1 MIEKIAYRLL
11 KETSPRILWKFAY
24 NFGWKSMCSV
34 NAFQRRLKRGEF
46 FPAFMVISLTNRCN
60 LSCQG
65 CWVSPTDP
73 PRELSLEQVN
83 NVINCCKAKCS
94 YFFGLLGGEPLLYK
108 GLLDI
113 IAAHPDCYFQVFT
126 NGLLLTDEMAQAM
139 RRLGNVTPLI
149 SVEGLEQVSDIRRG
163 GKEVYKRAVGGVEAS
178 TRAGLVTGVAA
189 SICKSNFKELVSR
202 DFAEDLIRR
211 GVHYLW
217 YYIYRPVGPRPT
229 PELALDK
236 EQIIELRRF
245 IVNLRCEVPL
255 IIVDAYW
262 DKDGKALCPG
272 AIGLSHHINSAGDIE
287 FCPPLQ
293 FSKDNIGN
301 GVNLAAVIANSSFL
315 AAFRKMA
322 ADTTR
327 GCIIM
332 EHPELMKQFLEQQQ
346 AADSSGRGSGYEEL
360 SAMRPVPCHHLPDS
374 EIPEKHWAYRFA
386 KKYWFFGFGAYG

>member
-1 MIEKIAYRLL
+1 MIERIAYRLL
-11 KETSPRILWKFAY
+11 RETSPKILWKFAW
-24 NFGWKSMCSV
+24 NFGWKSMRSV
-34 NAFQRRLKRGEF
+34 NAFKRRLKHGDF

-83 NVINCCKAKCS
+83 NVINCCKAKGS

-126 NGLLLTDEMAQAM
+126 NGLLLTEEIAQAM

-163 GKEVYKRAVGGVEAS
+163 GRDVYKRAVNGVAAS
-178 TRAGLVTGVAA
+178 AKAGLATGVAA
-189 SICKSNFKELVSR
+189 SICKSNFKELVNR
-202 DFAEDLIRR
+202 AFAEDLIRR

-229 PELALDK
+229 PELALDEK
-236 EQIIELRRF
+236 QIIELRKF

-272 AIGLSHHINSAGDIE
+272 AVGLSHHINSAGDIE

-293 FSKDNIGN
+293 FSKDNIGT
-301 GVNLAAVIANSSFL
+301 GADLSAIIAKSDFL
-315 AAFRKMA
+315 ASFRKMA
-322 ADTTR
+322 ADATR

-332 EHPELMKQFLEQQQ
+332 EKPELMKRFLEQQQ
-346 AADSSGRGSGYEEL
+346 ADDSSGRGSGYEEL
-360 SAMRPVPCHHLPDS
+360 AAMQPTPCHHLPDC

>member
-1 MIEKIAYRLL
+1 MIERIAYRLL
-11 KETSPRILWKFAY
+11 KETSPKILWKFAW
-24 NFGWKSMCSV
+24 NFGWKSMRSV
-34 NAFQRRLKRGEF
+34 NAFKRRLKHGDF

-73 PRELSLEQVN
+73 PRELSQEQVN
-83 NVINCCKAKCS
+83 NVINCCKAKGS

-126 NGLLLTDEMAQAM
+126 NGLLLTEEIAQAM

-163 GKEVYKRAVGGVEAS
+163 GRDVYKRAVNGVAACAK
-178 TRAGLVTGVAA
+178 AGLATGVAA
-189 SICKSNFKELVSR
+189 SICKSNFKELVNR
-202 DFAEDLIRR
+202 AFAEDLIRR

-236 EQIIELRRF
+236 EQIIELRKF

-272 AIGLSHHINSAGDIE
+272 AVGLSHHINSAGDIE

-293 FSKDNIGN
+293 FSKDNIGT
-301 GVNLAAVIANSSFL
+301 GADLSAIIAKSDFL
-315 AAFRKMA
+315 ASFRKMA
-322 ADTTR
+322 ADATR

-332 EHPELMKQFLEQQQ
+332 EKPELMKRFLEQQQ
-346 AADSSGRGSGYEEL
+346 ADDSSGRGSGYEEL
-360 SAMRPVPCHHLPDS
+360 AAMQPTPCHHLPGC

>member
-1 MIEKIAYRLL
+1 MIERIAYRLL
-11 KETSPRILWKFAY
+11 KQTSPKILWKFAW
-24 NFGWKSMCSV
+24 NFGWKSMRSV
-34 NAFQRRLKRGEF
+34 NAFKRRLKHGEF

-83 NVINCCKAKCS
+83 NVINCCKARGS

-113 IAAHPDCYFQVFT
+113 IAAHHDCYFQVFT
-126 NGLLLTDEMAQAM
+126 NGLLLTEETAQAM

-163 GKEVYKRAVGGVEAS
+163 GRDVYKRAVSGVAAS
-178 TRAGLVTGVAA
+178 TGAGLVTGVAA
-189 SICKSNFKELVSR
+189 SICKSNFKELVNR
-202 DFAEDLIRR
+202 AFVEDLIRR

-262 DKDGKALCPG
+262 DKNGKALCPG
-272 AIGLSHHINSAGDIE
+272 AVGLSHHINSAGDIE

-293 FSKDNIGN
+293 FSKDNIGT
-301 GVNLAAVIANSSFL
+301 GADLPAIIAKSDFL
-315 AAFRKMA
+315 ASFRKMA
-322 ADTTR
+322 ADSTR

-332 EHPELMKQFLEQQQ
+332 DKPDLMKQFLEQQH
-346 AADSSGRGSGYEEL
+346 AADSSGRRTGYEEL
-360 SAMRPVPCHHLPDS
+360 SAMQPVSCHHLPDS